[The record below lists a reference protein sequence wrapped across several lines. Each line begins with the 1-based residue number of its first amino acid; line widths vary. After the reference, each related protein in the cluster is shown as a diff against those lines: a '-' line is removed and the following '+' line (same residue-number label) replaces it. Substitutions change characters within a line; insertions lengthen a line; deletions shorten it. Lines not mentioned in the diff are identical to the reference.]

1 MLLKTICKILYYVF
15 LRSVLKL
22 KLNISLILDA
32 NVSLL
37 KHLKLTLIFYCWL
50 HTFCEY
56 LISTLYFMVCGM
68 IWEIIFCTFIL
79 ALNHSLPDQGFS
91 TKLYQYLARQYSGA
105 MEDVLNHSTTHER
118 PKEENR
124 KLPTNFK
131 LVCGFKS
138 VRKIMLQREFLKQ
151 RMLTS
156 YSQKKTI
163 WFQERKK
170 HSQCNYWT
178 PRNNGHGPRPV
189 FLNRWAAAL
198 WWAPEIFN
206 LVGRQNFLVNMQT
219 VVTQTFIIKF
229 MKSHFIFLYKHQEI
243 TKFVNFS
250 NIKDITVT
258 KKLQKAFGGPP
269 ICLY

>member
-1 MLLKTICKILYYVF
+1 MTSVEFCHIKLCQLRLNCVLIFIFNYFFSQQTFIIVSLLHLIQTLIFLYAFENNLQNFILCL

-56 LISTLYFMVCGM
+56 LISTLYFMVCRM

-105 MEDVLNHSTTHER
+105 MEDVQNHSTTHER

-156 YSQKKTI
+156 YSQKKQYG
-163 WFQERKK
+163 FRKGK
-170 HSQCNYWT
+170 STVSAITELQGIMDMDLDQC
-178 PRNNGHGPRPV
+178 
-189 FLNRWAAAL
+189 
-198 WWAPEIFN
+198 
-206 LVGRQNFLVNMQT
+206 
-219 VVTQTFIIKF
+219 
-229 MKSHFIFLYKHQEI
+229 
-243 TKFVNFS
+243 FS
-250 NIKDITVT
+250 T
-258 KKLQKAFGGPP
+258 GGPQRSFGVP
-269 ICLY
+269 PKFPC